1 MAFDP
6 DLFAAKWYC
15 SMVNPE
21 DMPSFA
27 ADALEAGFDGPA
39 LRRLAGLIKPTS
51 RDIGTLLDEVLDEIG
66 EIKVRSKEQG
76 IFKLAK
82 TVAQAIV
89 DGQIDPF
96 QGAERLSHYAME
108 ARYPAELV
116 EFYQLADEPLWG
128 DYARNRDAICA
139 DIIAEARKLIASV
152 PA

>member
-21 DMPSFA
+21 EMPNFA

-39 LRRLAGLIKPTS
+39 LRRLAGLIKPAS
-51 RDIGTLLDEVLDEIG
+51 RDIGKLFDEVLDEIG
-66 EIKVRSKEQG
+66 EVRVRSKEQG

-82 TVAQAIV
+82 TVARAIA
-89 DGQIDPF
+89 DGQIDPI
-96 QGAERLSHYAME
+96 QGAQRLSHYAKE
-108 ARYPAELV
+108 AGYPAGLA

-128 DYARNRDAICA
+128 DYARNRDSICA
-139 DIIAEARKLIASV
+139 DIVAEAKKLIASV